1 MIVMQIKANSILH
14 EIKKMILYAGNG
26 IINGIVCYG
35 LFIIISNFIDYRIA
49 IVLVYIPGI
58 FLSYFLNGRIVFN
71 SKGNLL
77 VFGIITMLMMGV
89 NVVITWFLVQDIRL
103 SKEVSMLIAIGVV
116 FLVGYSLNKRFSF
129 RKRAVKAQRI

>member
-1 MIVMQIKANSILH
+1 MQIKANSILH